1 MRVCPVNNEGG
12 VKLPP
17 AKGRAPKRRSTR
29 RRFKGRS
36 PLPSSSFPE
45 LQPSARVLLGPG
57 PSNIHPR
64 VMKAML
70 SPMVGHLDP
79 DFVKVM
85 EDIKKMLRI
94 VFSTGNEITFPV
106 SGTGSAGMQTV
117 MTNLIEAG
125 DEVVVGT
132 AGVFGAR
139 MVEVATRLG
148 AKIHHVDAEWGRI
161 VEPERIEQA
170 LKGAKAPKLVAIV
183 HAETSTGIHQ
193 PIEEISKMAH
203 AHGALMAADGVTS
216 LGCVPLEI
224 DAWQIDACYSC
235 TQKGIGAPPGL
246 SPVTFSPRAMEI
258 VRKRKTPCTS
268 WYFDLSLIE
277 KYWGPDR
284 VYHHT
289 APITMNYAL
298 YEALRI
304 VVEEGPEKRFGRHRA
319 NAAALQAGIE
329 GMGLSLAAQEG
340 YRVPQLTPVAVPP
353 GIEEARVRA
362 QLLEKFNVEIGAGL
376 GPLKGKV
383 WRIGLMGESC
393 KRENVMLIL
402 SALETILESM
412 GFEIARGKSL
422 AAADRAYSG
431 SAA

>member
-1 MRVCPVNNEGG
+1 
-12 VKLPP
+12 L
-17 AKGRAPKRRSTR
+17 AT
-29 RRFKGRS
+29 
-36 PLPSSSFPE
+36 SSFPE

-94 VFSTGNEITFPV
+94 VFRTANEITFPV

-117 MTNLIEAG
+117 MANLIEAG
-125 DEVVVGT
+125 DEVVIGT
-132 AGVFGAR
+132 AGVFGTR

-148 AKIHHVDAEWGRI
+148 ARIHRVDAEWGRI
-161 VEPERIEQA
+161 VEPELMEKAITA
-170 LKGAKAPKLVAIV
+170 AKSPKLVAIV
-183 HAETSTGIHQ
+183 HAETSTGIDQ

-203 AHGALMAADGVTS
+203 AHGALMAIDAVTS
-216 LGCVPLEI
+216 LGCSPLEI
-224 DAWQIDACYSC
+224 DGWQIDACYSC

-246 SPVTFSPRAMEI
+246 SPVTFSARAMEA

-304 VVEEGPEKRFGRHRA
+304 VVEEGLETRFKRHRG

-329 GMGLSLAAQEG
+329 GMGLGLAAQAG
-340 YRVPQLTPVAVPP
+340 FRLPQLTTVAVPS
-353 GIEEARVRA
+353 GIDEAKVRA
-362 QLLEKFNVEIGAGL
+362 QLLEKFNIEIGAGL

-393 KRENVMLIL
+393 KRQNVMLIL
-402 SALETILESM
+402 SALETILQSM
-412 GFEIARGKSL
+412 GFELARGKSL
-422 AAADRAYSG
+422 AAADRAYDG

>member
-1 MRVCPVNNEGG
+1 M
-12 VKLPP
+12 
-17 AKGRAPKRRSTR
+17 A
-29 RRFKGRS
+29 
-36 PLPSSSFPE
+36 SSSFPE

-79 DFVKVM
+79 DFIRVM
-85 EDIKKMLRI
+85 DDIKKMSRI
-94 VFSTGNEITFPV
+94 VFQTTNEITFPV

-117 MTNLIEAG
+117 MANLIEAG
-125 DEVVVGT
+125 DEVVIGT
-132 AGVFGAR
+132 AGVFGTR

-148 AKIHHVDAEWGRI
+148 ARIHRVDAEWGRI
-161 VEPERIEQA
+161 VEPA
-170 LKGAKAPKLVAIV
+170 LMEKAITTAKSPKLVAIV
-183 HAETSTGIHQ
+183 HAETSTGIDQ

-203 AHGALMAADGVTS
+203 AHGALMAIDAVTS
-216 LGCVPLEI
+216 LGCSPLEI
-224 DAWQIDACYSC
+224 DGWQIDACYSC

-246 SPVTFSPRAMEI
+246 SPVTFSARAMEA

-304 VVEEGPEKRFGRHRA
+304 VVEEGLEARFKRHRG

-329 GMGLSLAAQEG
+329 GMGLGLAAQAG
-340 YRVPQLTPVAVPP
+340 FRLPQLTTVAVPS
-353 GIEEARVRA
+353 GIDEAKVRA
-362 QLLEKFNVEIGAGL
+362 QLLEKFNIEIGAGL

-393 KRENVMLIL
+393 KRQNVMLIL

-412 GFEIARGKSL
+412 GFELARGKSL
-422 AAADRAYSG
+422 AAADRAYDG

>member
-1 MRVCPVNNEGG
+1 M
-12 VKLPP
+12 
-17 AKGRAPKRRSTR
+17 A
-29 RRFKGRS
+29 
-36 PLPSSSFPE
+36 SSSFPE

-79 DFVKVM
+79 DFIRVM
-85 EDIKKMLRI
+85 DDIKKMLRI
-94 VFSTGNEITFPV
+94 VFQTTNEITFPV

-117 MTNLIEAG
+117 MANLIEAG
-125 DEVVVGT
+125 DEVVIGT
-132 AGVFGAR
+132 AGVFGTR

-148 AKIHHVDAEWGRI
+148 ARIHRVDAEWGRI
-161 VEPERIEQA
+161 VEPA
-170 LKGAKAPKLVAIV
+170 LMDKAIKAAKSPKLVAIV
-183 HAETSTGIHQ
+183 HAETSTGIDQ

-203 AHGALMAADGVTS
+203 AHGALMAIDAVTS
-216 LGCVPLEI
+216 LGCSPLEI
-224 DAWQIDACYSC
+224 DGWQIDACYSC

-246 SPVTFSPRAMEI
+246 SPVTFSARAMEV

-304 VVEEGPEKRFGRHRA
+304 VVEEGLEARFKRHRG

-329 GMGLSLAAQEG
+329 GMGLGLAAQAG
-340 YRVPQLTPVAVPP
+340 FRLPQLTTVAVPS
-353 GIEEARVRA
+353 GIDEAKVRA
-362 QLLEKFNVEIGAGL
+362 QLLEKFNIEIGAGL

-393 KRENVMLIL
+393 KRQNVMLIL

-412 GFEIARGKSL
+412 GFELARGKSL
-422 AAADRAYSG
+422 AAADRAYDG

>member
-1 MRVCPVNNEGG
+1 
-12 VKLPP
+12 L
-17 AKGRAPKRRSTR
+17 A
-29 RRFKGRS
+29 
-36 PLPSSSFPE
+36 SSSFPE

-79 DFVKVM
+79 DFIRVM
-85 EDIKKMLRI
+85 DDIKKMLRI
-94 VFSTGNEITFPV
+94 AFRTANEITFPV

-117 MTNLIEAG
+117 MANLIEAG
-125 DEVVVGT
+125 DEVVIGT
-132 AGVFGAR
+132 AGVFGTR

-148 AKIHHVDAEWGRI
+148 ARIHRVDAEWGRI
-161 VEPERIEQA
+161 VEPELMEKAIKA
-170 LKGAKAPKLVAIV
+170 AKSPKLVAIV
-183 HAETSTGIHQ
+183 HAETSTGIDQ

-203 AHGALMAADGVTS
+203 AHGALMAIDAVTS
-216 LGCVPLEI
+216 LGCSPLEI
-224 DAWQIDACYSC
+224 DGWQIDACYSC

-246 SPVTFSPRAMEI
+246 SPVTFSARAMEV

-304 VVEEGPEKRFGRHRA
+304 VVEEGLEARFKRHRG

-329 GMGLSLAAQEG
+329 GMGLGLAAQAG
-340 YRVPQLTPVAVPP
+340 FRLPQLTTVAVPS
-353 GIEEARVRA
+353 GIDEAKVRA
-362 QLLEKFNVEIGAGL
+362 ELLEKFNIEIGAGL

-393 KRENVMLIL
+393 KRQNVMLIL
-402 SALETILESM
+402 SALETILQSM
-412 GFEIARGKSL
+412 GFELARGKSL
-422 AAADRAYSG
+422 AAADRAYDG

>member
-1 MRVCPVNNEGG
+1 MRSVL
-12 VKLPP
+12 LPCVP
-17 AKGRAPKRRSTR
+17 GQSIMNANRVGEPLKNLSAAR
-29 RRFKGRS
+29 RRHKGRS
-36 PLPSSSFPE
+36 ALATSPFSE
-45 LQPSARVLLGPG
+45 LQPPARVLLGPG

-64 VMKAML
+64 VMKAMV
-70 SPMVGHLDP
+70 SPVVGHLDP
-79 DFVKVM
+79 EFVKVM
-85 EDIKKMLRI
+85 DDIKKMLRI
-94 VFSTGNEITFPV
+94 VFRTGNEITFPV

-117 MTNLIEAG
+117 MANLVEAG
-125 DEVVVGT
+125 DEVVIGA
-132 AGVFGAR
+132 AGVFGTR
-139 MVEVATRLG
+139 MAEVAARLG
-148 AKIHHVDAEWGRI
+148 AKIHLVDAEWGRI

-170 LKGAKAPKLVAIV
+170 LKSARSPKLVAVV

-193 PIEEISKMAH
+193 PIEEIATLAH
-203 AHGALMAADGVTS
+203 AHGALIVADGVTS

-224 DAWQIDACYSC
+224 DQWQIDACYSC

-246 SPVTFSPRAMEI
+246 APVTFGPRAMETA
-258 VRKRKTPCTS
+258 RKRKTPCSS

-304 VVEEGPEKRFGRHRA
+304 VLEEGLERRFERHRI
-319 NAAALQAGIE
+319 NAAALQAGLQ
-329 GMGLSLAAQEG
+329 GMGLQLAAQEG
-340 YRVPQLTPVAVPP
+340 HRLPQLTAVSVPA
-353 GIEEARVRA
+353 GIDEAGVRTE
-362 QLLEKFNVEIGAGL
+362 LLQKFNLEIGAGL

-402 SALETILESM
+402 SAS
-412 GFEIARGKSL
+412 
-422 AAADRAYSG
+422 
-431 SAA
+431 

>member
-1 MRVCPVNNEGG
+1 M
-12 VKLPP
+12 
-17 AKGRAPKRRSTR
+17 A
-29 RRFKGRS
+29 
-36 PLPSSSFPE
+36 SSSFPE

-79 DFVKVM
+79 DFIRVM
-85 EDIKKMLRI
+85 DDIKKMLRI
-94 VFSTGNEITFPV
+94 AFRTANEITFPV

-117 MTNLIEAG
+117 MANLIEAG
-125 DEVVVGT
+125 DEVVIGT
-132 AGVFGAR
+132 AGVFGTR

-148 AKIHHVDAEWGRI
+148 ARIHRVDAEWGRI
-161 VEPERIEQA
+161 VEPELMEKAIKA
-170 LKGAKAPKLVAIV
+170 AKSPKLVAIV
-183 HAETSTGIHQ
+183 HAETSTGIDQ

-203 AHGALMAADGVTS
+203 AHGALMAIDAVTS
-216 LGCVPLEI
+216 LGCSPLEI
-224 DAWQIDACYSC
+224 DGWQIDACYSC

-246 SPVTFSPRAMEI
+246 SPVTFSARAMEV

-304 VVEEGPEKRFGRHRA
+304 VVEEGLEARFKRHRG

-329 GMGLSLAAQEG
+329 GMGLGLAAQAG
-340 YRVPQLTPVAVPP
+340 FRLPQLTTVAVPS
-353 GIEEARVRA
+353 GIDEAKVRA
-362 QLLEKFNVEIGAGL
+362 QLLEKFNIEIGAGL

-393 KRENVMLIL
+393 KRQNVMLIL
-402 SALETILESM
+402 SALETILQSM
-412 GFEIARGKSL
+412 GFELARGKSL
-422 AAADRAYSG
+422 AAADRAYDG